1 MGVGAKRAIGLYRS
15 CAPRQ
20 RGARKSRRGL
30 YDGARWRCGRCL
42 FSERSRG
49 SPSLPAP
56 AAGSEPVSLLDGWE
70 GKARDVSFGGRSLP
84 ALTPEFPSALGFP
97 VRLPAEPFLDFS
109 IAVEAPE
116 DIARGR
122 VRFRIDLEDGAD
134 DYTVFEDVVRARRG
148 NRWRHRSVNLA
159 AWRGREVRLTLE
171 ARPDAPGAVGAWA
184 ERHPGRLGRSGAR

>member
-1 MGVGAKRAIGLYRS
+1 MAMRPRPLLRTLSGLAFIA
-15 CAPRQ
+15 CA
-20 RGARKSRRGL
+20 G
-30 YDGARWRCGRCL
+30 C
-42 FSERSRG
+42 
-49 SPSLPAP
+49 
-56 AAGSEPVSLLDGWE
+56 GSEPVSLLDGWE
-70 GKARDVSFGGRSLP
+70 GKARDVSFEGRSLP

-122 VRFRIDLEDGAD
+122 VRFRIDLEYGAD

-159 AWRGREVRLTLE
+159 AWRG
-171 ARPDAPGAVGAWA
+171 A
-184 ERHPGRLGRSGAR
+184 